1 MASKKRLVKE
11 GILSFRQRL
20 MTQLAEKANIRPM
33 TVGNPRY
40 SVSPIVALLTDSPGR
55 IDPKLKK
62 MLISSK
68 RKWYKEKQTTPKDP
82 DEKIRGTGPGRVFH
96 QNIEEMPSSKA
107 GLKAG
112 EKYKP
117 GKRTIEGIQEADRKE
132 TRRKIDT
139 KKGVQGDLFKGKR
152 WVESKI
158 PKTIE
163 KVKDNQG
170 NVRYYVKSERAK
182 NPRYKGHKSLILAK
196 DKLDDIKSKQS
207 RIISDEEKYQ
217 TGAKNP
223 EGTIIYQHADAPM
236 STGVDIKTGRIL
248 DDPEDAS
255 EIQTG
260 AGSLVRKGRKLDPL
274 STIRSDLERR
284 GDTEGLNI
292 LDELIA
298 TGKKGKDLTEEV
310 ITTLTKRYHKIPV
323 KRPDQKITQKSI
335 IKGPDLREPSEKLK
349 TRSKLI
355 KEDGKVVGRK
365 EEPNPKY
372 KPPDESLATI
382 AAQREALRKRT
393 AELTQPET
401 SPGIGN
407 NKPPLK
413 TRIKVRQRDWP
424 ADRYKR
430 RRLTGEPDPEKKST
444 EISYGTQKPL
454 TEKQAS
460 PNVVGQA
467 SDPDS
472 PVVKSKIKTD
482 IGAGRTTVQQQ
493 KQIDRLTEKNIQ
505 LKSKLKNSVA
515 TSRKKSN
522 VPPGERPIL
531 TQNQNKIKDQ
541 ILENEKKIEELKTI
555 NYRTKKEQEYID
567 DGATPGEA
575 KRLADSDV
583 AQQDPKVTREQM
595 RGMLGKG
602 SVGDADRDLKKG
614 GQVRKRKTV
623 KKAIQRKPRAK
634 KPLSGSALVASF
646 YD

>member
-335 IKGPDLREPSEKLK
+335 IKGP
-349 TRSKLI
+349 
-355 KEDGKVVGRK
+355 
-365 EEPNPKY
+365 
-372 KPPDESLATI
+372 PDESLATI

-595 RGMLGKG
+595 REMLGKG

>member
-1 MASKKRLVKE
+1 
-11 GILSFRQRL
+11 
-20 MTQLAEKANIRPM
+20 
-33 TVGNPRY
+33 
-40 SVSPIVALLTDSPGR
+40 
-55 IDPKLKK
+55 
-62 MLISSK
+62 
-68 RKWYKEKQTTPKDP
+68 
-82 DEKIRGTGPGRVFH
+82 
-96 QNIEEMPSSKA
+96 MPSSKA

-335 IKGPDLREPSEKLK
+335 IKGP
-349 TRSKLI
+349 
-355 KEDGKVVGRK
+355 
-365 EEPNPKY
+365 
-372 KPPDESLATI
+372 PDESLATI

-393 AELTQPET
+393 AELTNPET
-401 SPGIGN
+401 SPGIGD

-595 RGMLGKG
+595 REMLGKG